1 VPFAK
6 EGLLDSIIMS
16 TSNEELLPFSPY
28 IGIRPPTDT
37 ANRDRSKVV
46 YGFPL
51 SDEWLRHRYHYE
63 VELKAPASEGASVET
78 RSAYLT
84 KFAWHLSG
92 MCQKIHPVKCTT
104 TIVQT
109 GGYSNGQAMF
119 LIVGY
124 PGRKPPP
131 ETLKVLIDKLAS
143 YGIVE
148 HPGWYP
154 RA

>member
-1 VPFAK
+1 
-6 EGLLDSIIMS
+6 MS
-16 TSNEELLPFSPY
+16 SSNQDFLPSSPY

-51 SDEWLRHRYHYE
+51 SDEWLRHRHHHE
-63 VELKAPASEGASVET
+63 VELTAPEGAPVET
-78 RSAYLT
+78 PSAYFT
-84 KFAWHLSG
+84 KFAWYLSG
-92 MCQKIHPVKCTT
+92 MCQKIHQVKCTT

-124 PGRKPPP
+124 PGRKPSP
-131 ETLKVLIDKLAS
+131 ETLKILIDKLAN

-148 HPGWYP
+148 RPGWYP